1 MINNQPLN
9 GVRVLDLTNII
20 MGPFATQLLGDLGA
34 DIIKVESPEGDL
46 MRDVGISKSEK
57 MSSVFLGTNRNKRS
71 IVLNLKE
78 KSHKLVLWK
87 LIAKSDIFIHNM
99 RPSKLDI
106 LGFSHKKILKKNKKI
121 IFTALYGYGFGGNYF
136 EKPAFDDIIQGL
148 SGISGLYLSKDNKP
162 SLVPTL
168 IADKSI
174 GLLACSAV
182 LAAYIKRLK
191 TNKGSYIEIS
201 MFEGMVSYTLLEH
214 QYGDIFSPSL
224 EKAGYPRLLTKYRKP
239 FKTADGY
246 ICVLPYT
253 KKQWINFIDIMNI
266 TKLKDEKNFFSN
278 LNKPDKLNKYY
289 SIIEKCIKNK
299 NTKQLI
305 NLFTDNDIPHGEVN
319 TIENLRENSHLKET
333 NFFRTFRHPTEG
345 KLSIPDTGIKFN
357 NKSLP
362 IRIHQP
368 NLGEHTVEILKELNF
383 KDDKIEEIIL
393 STSKK

>member
-1 MINNQPLN
+1 MVNNQPLN

-71 IVLNLKE
+71 IILNLKE

-136 EKPAFDDIIQGL
+136 EQPAFDDIIQGL

-191 TNKGSYIEIS
+191 TNKGSCIEIS
-201 MFEGMVSYTLLEH
+201 MFEGMVSYTMLEH
-214 QYGDIFSPSL
+214 QYGEIFSPPL
-224 EKAGYPRLLTKYRKP
+224 DQAGYPRILNKYRKP
-239 FKTADGY
+239 FKTSDGY
-246 ICVLPYT
+246 ICILPYT
-253 KKQWINFIDIMNI
+253 KKQWYKFFDVMNLID
-266 TKLKDEKNFFSN
+266 LKKDNSFFSN
-278 LNKPDKLNKYY
+278 MNKLNRVSKYY
-289 SIIEKCIKNK
+289 SIIEKSVKNK
-299 NTKQLI
+299 KNEELVRILTA
-305 NLFTDNDIPHGEVN
+305 NDIPHGQVN
-319 TIENLRENSHLKET
+319 TLESLKENLHLKET
-333 NFFRTFRHPTEG
+333 NFFRSFKHPTEG
-345 KLSIPDTGIKFN
+345 ELVIPDTGIKLN
-357 NKSLP
+357 SKSLP
-362 IRIHQP
+362 VTRHQP
-368 NLGEHTVEILKELNF
+368 RLGEHTIEILKELDIN
-383 KDDKIEEIIL
+383 DNKI
-393 STSKK
+393 KKIVKEGMNE